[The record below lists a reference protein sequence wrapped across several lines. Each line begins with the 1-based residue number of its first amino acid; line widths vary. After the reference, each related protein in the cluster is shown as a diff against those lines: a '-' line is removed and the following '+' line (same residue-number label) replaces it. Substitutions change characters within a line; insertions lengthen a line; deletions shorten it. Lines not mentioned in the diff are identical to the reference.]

1 MTSAMGTPPAQLPK
15 LAGSM
20 TTKEWVIPP
29 RPKPGRKPAT
39 DTPPTKRKAQNRA
52 AQRAF
57 RERRAARVNELE
69 DQLDE
74 QKEENE
80 RKEAEYKER
89 ICHLEMEVQS
99 HKSRCEVLQNLLD
112 QERKDRVKA
121 ETELDR
127 VRRRLDSQGASG
139 QFPPARRTSVH
150 PASLGNLSSVYQSSM
165 GSHGHSPAEQVN
177 MMENSPPGDF
187 TCGPCGSNGRCAC
200 AETVIKSVEAGC
212 GKCGSG
218 NRCDCVDGP
227 LQSTLPE
234 LKRAR
239 LSPAMPLMEK
249 RQRSDWNADDS
260 AIEIDFTSYFKK
272 PQPPSL
278 QAQTHQPPSI
288 SSGPVHDPCGFCKE
302 GDYCVCAEA
311 APFSQQTQ
319 TPPPET
325 DAVAS
330 MPMPMEID
338 SNGAVKLR
346 PRQSAAASSAPAPK
360 SGSSRSCGP
369 SGPGTCAQCIADPVS
384 GLFCRALSSNMN
396 RQGANTAGGCCGG
409 GGGAGGCCKSGNATS
424 SGPKAEEARTGP
436 GLSLSCAE
444 AYQTLSS
451 HRNFSKATDD
461 IGSWLPKLRAAP
473 RAGVTLP
480 SPTASSRLPIEV
492 EAASIMSVLKDF
504 DIRFGRGL

>member
-1 MTSAMGTPPAQLPK
+1 
-15 LAGSM
+15 M
-20 TTKEWVIPP
+20 TTREWVIPP

-69 DQLDE
+69 EQLEE
-74 QKEENE
+74 QKEEHTK
-80 RKEAEYKER
+80 KETEYKER
-89 ICHLEMEVQS
+89 ISHLEMEIQS

-112 QERKDRVKA
+112 QERKDRVRA
-121 ETELDR
+121 ETELDSM
-127 VRRRLDSQGASG
+127 RRRWESLSSSG
-139 QFPPARRTSVH
+139 QFPATSKTPTH
-150 PASLGNLSSVYQSSM
+150 PPSLANPSSVYRHST
-165 GSHGHSPAEQVN
+165 GSHDHSPVGQVN
-177 MMENSPPGDF
+177 IVENSASGDF
-187 TCGPCGSNGRCAC
+187 TCGSCGPTGRCVC
-200 AETVIKSVEAGC
+200 AETVIQSVEGDC
-212 GKCGSG
+212 GKCTSG
-218 NRCDCVDGP
+218 NRCDCANGS
-227 LQSTLPE
+227 LQSALPD

-239 LSPAMPLMEK
+239 PSPTLPTIEK

-272 PQPPSL
+272 TQLQSLKSQPQPP
-278 QAQTHQPPSI
+278 APPSI
-288 SSGPVHDPCGFCKE
+288 HAGPVHDPCGFCKE

-325 DAVAS
+325 DMVPS
-330 MPMPMEID
+330 IPTPMEID

-346 PRQSAAASSAPAPK
+346 PRHAATASGPKPAA
-360 SGSSRSCGP
+360 SRSCGP
-369 SGPGTCAQCIADPVS
+369 GGPGTCAQCVADPVS
-384 GLFCRALSSNMN
+384 GLFCRALSANIN
-396 RQGANTAGGCCGG
+396 RQGSNTTGGCCGG
-409 GGGAGGCCKSGNATS
+409 GGAAGGCCKSGNPAAVK
-424 SGPKAEEARTGP
+424 PKAEEPKTTGL
-436 GLSLSCAE
+436 GVSLSCAE
-444 AYQTLSS
+444 TYQTLSS
-451 HRNFSKATDD
+451 HRNFREATDD

-473 RAGVTLP
+473 TAGVTLP